1 MNDRPFPNANL
12 LVGTDWLA
20 DHLNDPDLRLVEVTA
35 PGAGY
40 KFGHIPRAAYLNL
53 DDVLTGTVTGVRRT
67 VGPLDQVADVLG
79 RLGLATDRQVV
90 VYDEFGGTRASQT
103 FWLLEYLG
111 CERVRFLEGG
121 MERWLAEGRATTSEP
136 TDTAATTFAPR
147 VREERLATADW
158 IRARLES
165 ADTCLLDTR
174 SVDEYEDGHIP
185 GARHRS
191 WDGTLTRRAHQE
203 FRSSKELLAEFAELG
218 ASADK
223 EIVTYCATGAR
234 SSHTYLTLRLLG
246 YTRVRNYDGSW
257 EEWGSRPELPKEL
270 HAKGETNHV

>member
-1 MNDRPFPNANL
+1 MNDERFPNAHL

-20 DHLNDPDLRLVEVTA
+20 DHLHDADLRLVEVTA

-40 KFGHIPRAAYLNL
+40 KFGHIPGAAYLNL
-53 DDVLTGTVTGVRRT
+53 DDLLTGTVTGVRRT

-79 RLGLATDRQVV
+79 RLGLASDRPIV
-90 VYDEFGGTRASQT
+90 VYDEFGGTRAAQT

-111 CERVRFLEGG
+111 CDRVRFLEGG

-136 TDTAATTFAPR
+136 PVVAEATFTPR

-158 IRARLES
+158 ILARLGS
-165 ADTCLLDTR
+165 ADTHLLDTR
-174 SVDEYEDGHIP
+174 STDEYEDGHIP
-185 GARHRS
+185 GARNRS
-191 WDGTLTRRAHQE
+191 WDKTLIRRAHQA
-203 FRSSKELLAEFAELG
+203 FRPSRELLSEFAEIG

-234 SSHTYLTLRLLG
+234 SSHTYLALRLLG

-270 HAKGETNHV
+270 HNKGESSHA